1 MLKTTVKNKIDILFF
16 SERKLDDSFLI
27 RQFCV
32 DRFTTLYRLDRNEK
46 CGGITLFVRE
56 NIPSAAQEMKF
67 SIKDFFSK
75 CDQRI

>member
-1 MLKTTVKNKIDILFF
+1 MLKTTVKNKIDILLF

-27 RQFCV
+27 RQFCI
-32 DRFTTLYRLDRNEK
+32 DRFTTLYRLDRKEK

-56 NIPSAAQEMKF
+56 SIPSAAQEMKF

-75 CDQRI
+75 SDQRI

>member
-1 MLKTTVKNKIDILFF
+1 MLKTTVKNKIDILLF

-32 DRFTTLYRLDRNEK
+32 DRFTTLYRLDRKEK

-56 NIPSAAQEMKF
+56 SIPSAAQEMKF

-75 CDQRI
+75 SDQRI